1 MMIKIE
7 FASWVGR
14 AALEIEAATL
24 HEAAEKEKADLRG
37 ANHRGADLRGADL
50 SRANLRWANLSEANL
65 RGANLRGADLSWADL
80 SEANLRGADLRGADL
95 SRANLSWANL
105 SGADL
110 SEANLRGK
118 KLWMKRPVLT
128 LGQCGRSN
136 RTTLVWLF
144 ADGSEPLI
152 QCGCFMGDLELF
164 RKKIRETHAGTWHER
179 EYLMMADH
187 IARMHTLQRAEIEAE
202 KAKEACE

>member
-37 ANHRGADLRGADL
+37 ANLSGADLSEANLSGADHRGADLRGADL

-65 RGANLRGADLSWADL
+65 RGANLRGADLSW
-80 SEANLRGADLRGADL
+80 
-95 SRANLSWANL
+95 
-105 SGADL
+105 ADL